1 MLHLISGQSLESG
14 PENLLVLDGASRVL
28 LLEMPLDLLRV
39 LRPLRTKLALVRQNV
54 FEGRNF
60 VNFEQIFGLSTDHR
74 LFDDDRTNGRFGKFD
89 ALWVSNLRVWSCFRF
104 CKFCRFELFGAFFA
118 GFAQGS
124 CRNVVVR
131 LTQQPLLGGL
141 GVDLGLRLKLT
152 ARSHCNSFLEIIN
165 EENST
170 TCNKLNDRQL

>member
-39 LRPLRTKLALVRQNV
+39 LRPLRTKLALVGQNV

-60 VNFEQIFGLSTDHR
+60 VNFEQIFGLSTDDR

-89 ALWVSNLRVWSCFRF
+89 ALWVSNLRV
-104 CKFCRFELFGAFFA
+104 
-118 GFAQGS
+118 
-124 CRNVVVR
+124 
-131 LTQQPLLGGL
+131 
-141 GVDLGLRLKLT
+141 
-152 ARSHCNSFLEIIN
+152 
-165 EENST
+165 
-170 TCNKLNDRQL
+170 